1 MVHYEIKRLNDE
13 IERLQELVDNYSN
26 TINHHVP
33 DIYFCSQ
40 CEFAKTEH
48 DLTDVDGGDESYC
61 KPCLESA
68 IASHDVDCCLECHEH
83 HTTAFLD
90 EKNGDL
96 YCDRCIDGID
106 TESEEEQ
113 RV

>member
-1 MVHYEIKRLNDE
+1 MDHYEIKRLNDIVE
-13 IERLQELVDNYSN
+13 NYMEM
-26 TINHHVP
+26 INRHAP
-33 DIYFCSQ
+33 DISFCSQ
-40 CEFAKTEH
+40 CEFAKTEY
-48 DLTDVDGGDESYC
+48 DMTDVDGGDLTYC

-68 IASHDVDCCLECHEH
+68 IASHDVDCCLECQEY
-83 HTTAFLD
+83 HTTAVLD
-90 EKNGDL
+90 EKNGEL

>member
-1 MVHYEIKRLNDE
+1 MDHYEIKRLNDIVE
-13 IERLQELVDNYSN
+13 NYMEM
-26 TINHHVP
+26 INRHAP
-33 DIYFCSQ
+33 DISFCSQ
-40 CEFAKTEH
+40 CEFAKTED
-48 DLTDVDGGDESYC
+48 DLTDVDDGEYLYC

-68 IASHDVDCCLECHEH
+68 IASDDVDCCLECHEY

-90 EKNGDL
+90 EKNGEL

>member
-1 MVHYEIKRLNDE
+1 MDYYEIKRLNDE

-40 CEFAKTEH
+40 CEFAKTEY
-48 DLTDVDGGDESYC
+48 DMTDVDGGDLTYC

-68 IASHDVDCCLECHEH
+68 IASHDVDCCLQCEEH
-83 HTTAFLD
+83 HTTAVLD

>member
-1 MVHYEIKRLNDE
+1 MDHYEIKRLNDILE
-13 IERLQELVDNYSN
+13 NYMEM
-26 TINHHVP
+26 INLHAPH
-33 DIYFCSQ
+33 IYFCSR
-40 CEFAKTEH
+40 CDFAKTED
-48 DLTDVDGGDESYC
+48 DLTDVDGGDLMYC

-68 IASHDVDCCLECHEH
+68 IASDDVDCCLECHEY

-106 TESEEEQ
+106 AESEEE
-113 RV
+113 